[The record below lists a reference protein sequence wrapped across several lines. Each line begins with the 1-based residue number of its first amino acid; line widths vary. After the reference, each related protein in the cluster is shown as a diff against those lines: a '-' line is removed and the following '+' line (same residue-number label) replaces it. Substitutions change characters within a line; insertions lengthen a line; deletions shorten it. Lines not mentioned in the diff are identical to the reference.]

1 MVCVIAD
8 PNNNLALVFT
18 LTLEE
23 SRNNLRAMAAPL
35 SVGNASRHV
44 RGTTTL
50 TLETTAEAQEEAAKA
65 QTTALVASRTG

>member
-1 MVCVIAD
+1 MVRAIAD
-8 PNNNLALVFT
+8 PNDNLALVFI

-23 SRNNLRAMAAPL
+23 SRNNLRVMAAPL
-35 SVGNASRHV
+35 SVGKASRHV
-44 RGTTTL
+44 RGATTL